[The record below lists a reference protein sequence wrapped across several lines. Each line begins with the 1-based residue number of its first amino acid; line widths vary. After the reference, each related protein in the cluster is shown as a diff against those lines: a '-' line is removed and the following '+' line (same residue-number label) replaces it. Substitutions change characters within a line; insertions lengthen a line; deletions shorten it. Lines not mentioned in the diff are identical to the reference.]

1 MTSRATAGVAARAE
15 LARAL
20 LTLAEGGQR
29 PRCSDAPHLAL
40 SDDAADRAI
49 ASTWCNGCPIFDAC
63 HEAGQ
68 FERFGIWAGQDR
80 TATAKAVTR

>member
-1 MTSRATAGVAARAE
+1 MTSRATAGAEARDT
-15 LARAL
+15 LSRAL

-49 ASTWCNGCPIFDAC
+49 ASRWCEGCPIFDAC
-63 HEAGQ
+63 HQAGQ

-80 TATAKAVTR
+80 TPTAKAVTR